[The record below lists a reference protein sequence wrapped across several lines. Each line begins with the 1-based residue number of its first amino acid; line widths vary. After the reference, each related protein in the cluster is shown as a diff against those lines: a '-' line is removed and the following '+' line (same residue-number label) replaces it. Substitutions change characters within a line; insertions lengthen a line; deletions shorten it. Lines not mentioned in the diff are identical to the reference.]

1 MTLVRNL
8 AWAAALVCVF
18 ASTAPAAES
27 TPKNDASIPRGTY
40 LLRYKF
46 ALGETM
52 RYEVKQS
59 TNLRTS
65 MENTT
70 QRNSS
75 QTESVKVWK
84 VTDVLPTG
92 EIEFIHLVESVK
104 MSNEGT
110 NQPKRSFDSASS
122 EPPSPGFEAAAR
134 AIGTPL
140 VQVRIS
146 PSGKILSREQKT
158 PQQEA
163 PAEDMPITL
172 ELPEQAVRL
181 GERWSHSYDVPVKKA
196 SGAEVKI
203 RTRRLCRLR
212 QVKNNIATIDVEYQ
226 ILTPVDATLR
236 SQIIDRLTKGN
247 VRFDIERG
255 RVIQQTHEVDRRE
268 VGFAPTNQAS
278 SMHLAARTTERLL
291 TSEPAVAEI
300 IPASAETK

>member
-1 MTLVRNL
+1 MILVRNF

-18 ASTAPAAES
+18 ASTALAAES
-27 TPKNDASIPRGTY
+27 TPKDDASVPRGTY

-59 TNLRTS
+59 TSLRTS

-92 EIEFIHLVESVK
+92 EIEFVHLVESVK

-110 NQPKRSFDSASS
+110 KRSFDSTSS
-122 EPPSPGFEAAAR
+122 APPATGFEAAAR
-134 AIGTPL
+134 AIGVPL

-163 PAEDMPITL
+163 PSPDMPITL

-212 QVKNNIATIDVEYQ
+212 QVKNGVATIDVEYQ

-236 SQIIDRLTKGN
+236 SQIIDRLTKGSI
-247 VRFDIERG
+247 RFDVERG

-268 VGFAPTNQAS
+268 IGFAPTNQAS
-278 SMHLAARTTERLL
+278 SMHLTARTTERLL
-291 TSEPAVAEI
+291 TSEPAVAEVV
-300 IPASAETK
+300 PASAEIK

>member
-8 AWAAALVCVF
+8 GWAATLVCAF
-18 ASTAPAAES
+18 ASTALAVEAPA
-27 TPKNDASIPRGTY
+27 TDNASVPRGKY

-59 TNLRTS
+59 TSLRTS

-70 QRNSS
+70 QRNAS

-110 NQPKRSFDSASS
+110 NQPKRSFDSTSS
-122 EPPSPGFEAAAR
+122 EPPPTGFEAAAR

-146 PSGKILSREQKT
+146 PSGKIVAREQKA

-172 ELPEQAVRL
+172 ELPEQAIRL

-212 QVKNNIATIDVEYQ
+212 QVKNNVATIDVEYQ

-236 SQIIDRLTKGN
+236 SQIIDRLTKGT
-247 VRFDIERG
+247 VRFDMERG

-278 SMHLAARTTERLL
+278 SMHLTARTTERLL
-291 TSEPAVAEI
+291 TTETRVAEVQ
-300 IPASAETK
+300 PASAVSP

>member
-1 MTLVRNL
+1 MTLVRNF

-18 ASTAPAAES
+18 ASTASAAES
-27 TPKNDASIPRGTY
+27 TPKGDASAPRGKY

-59 TNLRTS
+59 TSLRTS

-92 EIEFIHLVESVK
+92 EMEFIHLVESVK

-110 NQPKRSFDSASS
+110 NQPKRSFDSTSS
-122 EPPSPGFEAAAR
+122 APPATGFEAAAR
-134 AIGTPL
+134 AIGVPL

-163 PAEDMPITL
+163 PSPDMPITL
-172 ELPEQAVRL
+172 ELPEQAIRL

-212 QVKNNIATIDVEYQ
+212 QVKNGVATIDVEYQ

-236 SQIIDRLTKGN
+236 SQIIDRLTKGSI
-247 VRFDIERG
+247 RFDIERG

-268 VGFAPTNQAS
+268 IGFAPTNQAS
-278 SMHLAARTTERLL
+278 SMHLTARTTERLL
-291 TSEPAVAEI
+291 TSGPAVAEVV
-300 IPASAETK
+300 PASAEMK